1 MKGVVKLF
9 KVKKAISQIGFL
21 EYQISEK
28 QSFYPIAGSMESK
41 LC

>member
-1 MKGVVKLF
+1 LSRFSGL
-9 KVKKAISQIGFL
+9 L
-21 EYQISEK
+21 PYQISEK